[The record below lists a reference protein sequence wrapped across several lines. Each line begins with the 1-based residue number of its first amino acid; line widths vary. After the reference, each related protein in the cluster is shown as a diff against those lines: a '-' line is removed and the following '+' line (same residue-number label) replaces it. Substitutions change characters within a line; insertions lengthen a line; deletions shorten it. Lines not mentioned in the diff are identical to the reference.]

1 METEKRLRTAIIFR
15 TVARYTLL
23 VFGILIFLFALVSGS
38 EDYGGGLRGI
48 LENSPNAL
56 PWLVLLLLVLVA
68 WRWELTG
75 GILITLLGLFLIYFF
90 NILGNNFFVSTF
102 ILTLLVTI
110 LGSFFIVSWG
120 LGLKKE

>member
-90 NILGNNFFVSTF
+90 NIRGNNFFVSTF
-102 ILTLLVTI
+102 FLTLLVTI

>member
-90 NILGNNFFVSTF
+90 NIRGNNFFVSTF